1 VVGPPPTPTD
11 EWHRD
16 EPPEPRRR
24 PPSTRRTRPRLVV
37 AVDDRHL
44 ADLSPA
50 QRRRLLERLGEAAAD
65 YEAEHY
71 ADARR
76 TLSGLVAQHPTV
88 AEVRELA
95 GLANYRLGRWTDAL
109 ADLEAFG
116 ELTGST
122 EQHPVRMDCARA
134 LGRSAEVDRLWA
146 ELRDASPDAAVVTE
160 GRIVVAA
167 MDADAGRLDAAI
179 RTLEAG
185 PVRTRAPKPH
195 HLRLWYA
202 LADLYE
208 RSGDVGRARRGF
220 ERVARLEPEFA
231 DVRDRLA
238 AIS

>member
-1 VVGPPPTPTD
+1 LD
-11 EWHRD
+11 E
-16 EPPEPRRR
+16 
-24 PPSTRRTRPRLVV
+24 
-37 AVDDRHL
+37 
-44 ADLSPA
+44 LSPP
-50 QRRRLLERLGEAAAD
+50 QRRRLLDRLGEAAAD
-65 YEAEHY
+65 YDGEHY

-76 TLSGLVAQHPTV
+76 ILTGLAAQFP
-88 AEVRELA
+88 ALPEVRELK
-95 GLANYRLGRWTDAL
+95 GLANYRLGRWSEAL

-116 ELTGST
+116 DMTDST

-134 LGRSAEVDRLWA
+134 LGRRDELDRLWA
-146 ELRDASPDAAVVTE
+146 ELREASPDPALVTE

-167 MDADAGRLDAAI
+167 TDADAGRLDAAI

-208 RSGDVGRARRGF
+208 RSGDLVKARRGF
-220 ERVARLEPEFA
+220 ERVAGLDPDFG
-231 DVRDRLA
+231 DVGERLA